1 MSCCSGLAET
11 LRQEMLL
18 YSVDVHIYFPG
29 TIHSP
34 GYVEENRT
42 KPPLL
47 LELEATDEGLSP
59 EKAAEGLYGG
69 TRCLPC
75 IYVVAYHGRPTHA
88 RPTKRRLSYY

>member
-1 MSCCSGLAET
+1 
-11 LRQEMLL
+11 MLL
-18 YSVDVHIYFPG
+18 YSVDVHIYFPA

-47 LELEATDEGLSP
+47 LELEAADEGLSP

-69 TRCLPC
+69 TRYLLYHPC
-75 IYVVAYHGRPTHA
+75 TYTVAHHGHPTHA
-88 RPTKRRLSYY
+88 RSTKRRLPYY